1 MAAMAFPA
9 AALPVQ
15 DAKIVDS
22 ACLALTR
29 IAEAFSRSPAHLE
42 TLCGLGLV
50 SSIVQMVGVSESGSM
65 TSQLQVP
72 SRGEGWAGLMVRGH
86 AAATVVRWIC
96 AHTLPLQPY
105 PGSRSAHHLLCGWLL
120 SAGVHLLR
128 APEDPLHHGGWLA
141 RGGRGAAPGA

>member
-1 MAAMAFPA
+1 M
-9 AALPVQ
+9 Q

-65 TSQLQVP
+65 TSQLQVRP
-72 SRGEGWAGLMVRGH
+72 GLAEDCRLLGSTPLEGH
-86 AAATVVRWIC
+86 
-96 AHTLPLQPY
+96 
-105 PGSRSAHHLLCGWLL
+105 SRSGFA
-120 SAGVHLLR
+120 R
-128 APEDPLHHGGWLA
+128 A
-141 RGGRGAAPGA
+141 